1 MEKMSQSWIAV
12 VGSSALCYALKYL
25 GTVIPHQWLEKPR
38 FTRVNNLI
46 PIALLTALV
55 AVNVF
60 AVKTKLVID
69 QRIFGIAAAIILLS
83 LKRSFLTVIVGA
95 ALVSALAYK
104 YIY

>member
-1 MEKMSQSWIAV
+1 MSQSWIAV
-12 VGSSALCYALKYL
+12 IGSSVICYALKYL
-25 GTVIPHQWLEKPR
+25 GTVIPQSWLEKPR

-60 AVKTKLVID
+60 ANKTKLVVD
-69 QRIFGIAAAIILLS
+69 QRIFGIATAIILLAF
-83 LKRSFLTVIVGA
+83 KRSFLTVVLGS

-104 YIY
+104 YLY